1 MALVL
6 PSKSEV
12 ETRMTSSNESEMVS
26 HGPSGS
32 TKNKGKRPE
41 HSKLSFVWMTKYLYL
56 LWPINVHVNSCAKN
70 FSVVL
75 LPWPW

>member
-32 TKNKGKRPE
+32 TKNKGK
-41 HSKLSFVWMTKYLYL
+41 
-56 LWPINVHVNSCAKN
+56 
-70 FSVVL
+70 
-75 LPWPW
+75 